1 MPKAS
6 IFEFTDVIIL
16 LWHTIVGVE
25 SVCLARGQIFT
36 TDLISSKWNYTQ
48 LVFIGPLNIQLIFL
62 SIELYRVLHMAN
74 IFNGSCNI
82 IIIGR
87 TGPFI
92 YRVNSKSEYCF
103 LASALK
109 TGKKGLR
116 LHAPSA
122 LNDFIVYVHR
132 HWTKRK
138 ILCKKCPFSIHLKHT
153 KSKLDWNMTIFIRR
167 MRCILLI
174 I

>member
-1 MPKAS
+1 
-6 IFEFTDVIIL
+6 
-16 LWHTIVGVE
+16 
-25 SVCLARGQIFT
+25 
-36 TDLISSKWNYTQ
+36 
-48 LVFIGPLNIQLIFL
+48 
-62 SIELYRVLHMAN
+62 MAN

-122 LNDFIVYVHR
+122 LNDFIVCASSLNKKENFMQKMFIFYSSE
-132 HWTKRK
+132 TYK
-138 ILCKKCPFSIHLKHT
+138 IE
-153 KSKLDWNMTIFIRR
+153 IR
-167 MRCILLI
+167 LEYDHFYS
-174 I
+174 